1 MIGAEKTADNFQ
13 KTIDMFGGAVPFDR
27 GERIDMLDELSENED
42 FDGFEEID
50 DCYYE
55 NKVELTGG
63 VGLLVYNFWKIDA
76 TVQLLPAP
84 EFPNTAKWLLK
95 KLLKEK

>member
-55 NKVELTGG
+55 NKELENLMDEY
-63 VGLLVYNFWKIDA
+63 VKKHLA
-76 TVQLLPAP
+76 
-84 EFPNTAKWLLK
+84 EFVVDGEYDYFEVN
-95 KLLKEK
+95 